1 MVDQDSPGSSRVD
14 LAGGFRLPNGRCI
27 RVQRTQITTK
37 DRPEGRP
44 IPSSFDSP
52 KHFEQ
57 VPSGELEILRR
68 HHLLNFG
75 VSEHSLARCHELIHR
90 IT

>member
-14 LAGGFRLPNGRCI
+14 LAGGFRWPNGRCI

-44 IPSSFDSP
+44 FTVIRLD
-52 KHFEQ
+52 
-57 VPSGELEILRR
+57 
-68 HHLLNFG
+68 
-75 VSEHSLARCHELIHR
+75 
-90 IT
+90 